1 MKIKLICC
9 VGLDYDTE
17 LIPHF
22 CKHYSKYNIYSFHF
36 ILNKLKDFEIKDY
49 LEHFSNLPITLPF
62 IGAKLNFEKWVG
74 EFNAIDKID
83 KFNHIIKHSNES
95 HILLSDIDEFQQ
107 HTKSIKSNY
116 VWGNLLDRES
126 SDSPFKKVTSENIEV
141 QFPITSNKSNWKNTI
156 KPCVFPKSELLKTSH
171 FITTPY
177 KNEPL
182 IDVHHYRW
190 TNTRL
195 QKSKDRYRIYTKLN
209 KDGKRWPNGY
219 KLATNESNNIVH
231 QTKEKGLI

>member
-9 VGLDYDTE
+9 IGLDYDTE

-49 LEHFSNLPITLPF
+49 SKYFSNLPTTLPF
-62 IGAKLNFEKWVG
+62 IGAKLSFEKWVG
-74 EFNAIDKID
+74 EFNSIDKID
-83 KFNHIIKHSNES
+83 KFNRIIKYSNES

-107 HTKSIKSNY
+107 HTKSITSNY
-116 VWGNLLDRES
+116 IWGNLLDRES
-126 SDSPFKKVTSENIEV
+126 SDSSPQKVTSENIEV
-141 QFPITSNKSNWKNTI
+141 QFPITSNRSEWKNTI
-156 KPCVFPKSELLKTSH
+156 KPCVFPKSELLRSSH
-171 FITTPY
+171 FITTEY

-190 TNTRL
+190 TNSRL

-209 KDGKRWPNGY
+209 KDGKRWPCLLY
-219 KLATNESNNIVH
+219 TSPSPRDH
-231 QTKEKGLI
+231 